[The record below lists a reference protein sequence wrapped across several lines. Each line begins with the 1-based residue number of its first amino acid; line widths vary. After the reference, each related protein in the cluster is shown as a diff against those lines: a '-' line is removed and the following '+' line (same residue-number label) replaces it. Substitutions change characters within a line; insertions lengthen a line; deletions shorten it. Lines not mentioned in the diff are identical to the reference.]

1 MDQLGAVIQLVLF
14 HATTALFAC
23 IKATFVGSVF
33 ALTGFVLI
41 PNGLARRYQLDGFD
55 FVVIGMTLYV
65 LGCWAAIT
73 HDHSITPII
82 QLLLIGAPVALAVR
96 GCRWGAQGKRVI
108 HRAITQLVSVA
119 KPILL
124 FNCFA
129 IIMYLL
135 HYYRLRPDKLPFVFS
150 GNLDLVQY
158 SNAAMWLRAVGGN
171 LHGNIPDYDFEAFA
185 THDVFGAISLVS
197 LFQFLPRT
205 NVYDF
210 AIPAMLFT
218 GAGCALAIF
227 DCLRRIFFIGRPGAF
242 FVALLSLAN
251 PLNFYIVYN
260 FFFSQMIATLAVV
273 LLIYRTLRR
282 SREGAS
288 IWKQIIAAL
297 PFYILQLFCYPPGLL
312 FTLVLH
318 GVVLTALDVLRTD
331 KGKLLRSV
339 TSLKAFASPVQVLG
353 SMILAIGVST
363 AAFPGRTGIV
373 WDKLAVFAAPGV
385 AGWPLPL
392 VSPFVLLGIGGIG
405 LGIETRA
412 PLLFSACYAV
422 LLPILLAAPFLLHF
436 RDGTVPPKW
445 QAAFA
450 AEVAFTAMFLGYV
463 VYYLIVGPS
472 YQQWK
477 AASYGAVAFCWIAL
491 AQMILASA
499 HIGDRVLAY
508 RHFGSR
514 FLLIVFLVLFALDIK
529 SNGKFSGIQI
539 PAGIASISAIDSM
552 QIDRL
557 ALDLDRDYYADQTIA
572 PGFIKRPALYM
583 AWGLAYPRTLPDDYR
598 PSRQFPLLTRGTN
611 CGGPNEEGIE
621 ALRDQF
627 TLVTRNT
634 LPIGSIVDFHQ
645 PLACPGIFDATGV
658 GVAEATGRGTEGTEA
673 RFHFYLD
680 QSRLGRDVAMT
691 LVAGAYK
698 AAGTPEQSVE
708 VVVNGRSLAFWR
720 YTSFN
725 AEPRVVLIP
734 HDVAMEHSGLEIVFK
749 LPNAI
754 SLAGPSHGKDRRVV
768 ALILQTLSFTTP

>member
-41 PNGLARRYQLDGFD
+41 PNGLARRYRLDGFD
-55 FVVIGMTLYV
+55 FVVIGMNLYV

-251 PLNFYIVYN
+251 PLNFYIIYN

-339 TSLKAFASPVQVLG
+339 TSLKVFASPVQVLG

-373 WDKLAVFAAPGV
+373 WDKFRCFCRSGSSRIAVAPP
-385 AGWPLPL
+385 APLL
-392 VSPFVLLGIGGIG
+392 FQVLLGIGGIG
-405 LGIETRA
+405 LGMKPGHRCCSRHVTQSCYQFCWPRRSYCTFETA
-412 PLLFSACYAV
+412 LCVS
-422 LLPILLAAPFLLHF
+422 
-436 RDGTVPPKW
+436 PKW

-450 AEVAFTAMFLGYV
+450 AEVAFTAMFLGYL

-472 YQQWK
+472 DEDGK

-491 AQMILASA
+491 AQMILAL
-499 HIGDRVLAY
+499 GPY
-508 RHFGSR
+508 R
-514 FLLIVFLVLFALDIK
+514 
-529 SNGKFSGIQI
+529 
-539 PAGIASISAIDSM
+539 
-552 QIDRL
+552 
-557 ALDLDRDYYADQTIA
+557 
-572 PGFIKRPALYM
+572 
-583 AWGLAYPRTLPDDYR
+583 
-598 PSRQFPLLTRGTN
+598 
-611 CGGPNEEGIE
+611 
-621 ALRDQF
+621 
-627 TLVTRNT
+627 
-634 LPIGSIVDFHQ
+634 
-645 PLACPGIFDATGV
+645 
-658 GVAEATGRGTEGTEA
+658 
-673 RFHFYLD
+673 
-680 QSRLGRDVAMT
+680 
-691 LVAGAYK
+691 
-698 AAGTPEQSVE
+698 
-708 VVVNGRSLAFWR
+708 RS
-720 YTSFN
+720 
-725 AEPRVVLIP
+725 
-734 HDVAMEHSGLEIVFK
+734 
-749 LPNAI
+749 
-754 SLAGPSHGKDRRVV
+754 GPSVSPFWFTVSVD
-768 ALILQTLSFTTP
+768 SFLGVFRSRYKVEW